1 MTIKQEPEWMI
12 EEEYAPSQLYKED
25 SNVAY
30 TEYEIKPYYDSDID
44 FDYYKCKVGIL
55 FLLFFFDFIFFFLFC
70 FLFYSLILI
79 LDEGRDEMW
88 QRIINNGVLE
98 KKKISLK

>member
-25 SNVAY
+25 SSVAY

-44 FDYYKCKVGIL
+44 FDYYKCKVGFYL
-55 FLLFFFDFIFFFLFC
+55 FIFFFFFFYLFIN
-70 FLFYSLILI
+70 LIG
-79 LDEGRDEMW
+79 DVVT
-88 QRIINNGVLE
+88 RIINDVLE
-98 KKKISLK
+98 TNRIIIIFC

>member
-1 MTIKQEPEWMI
+1 MEELVTIKQEPEWII

-44 FDYYKCKVGIL
+44 FDYYKCKVGFYL
-55 FLLFFFDFIFFFLFC
+55 FIFFLFLFIN
-70 FLFYSLILI
+70 LIG
-79 LDEGRDEMW
+79 DVETHA
-88 QRIINNGVLE
+88 
-98 KKKISLK
+98 